1 MCARE
6 TGREGGRWESA
17 ALKGLRCGMRG
28 AFRSR
33 EGRTPRPVVS
43 SIFCPDRHGPRVLL
57 GRLGV
62 PTRGERGKPPA
73 FRSPRGSRPAEASA
87 WGRRGRGG
95 SGASSASA
103 ARGGGCGE
111 WSLGPLRSH
120 PRPAR
125 QAARPGPAT
134 PAAAHVRRPPPAAQL
149 GRSWGPERGSPH
161 RPASAPR
168 RPRGPEQSKSPRSRD
183 GESGRRRLPSRA
195 ERALARPGRLRRRL
209 PRSQGPGPRGVFT
222 WGREAGLLPQL
233 CLTRGAPHSEGP
245 RARTERHILRVP
257 GGSAARPE
265 LEGLKP
271 ISGAFALHRSWLCA
285 V

>member
-73 FRSPRGSRPAEASA
+73 FRSPRGSRLAEASA

-111 WSLGPLRSH
+111 RSLGPLRSH

-125 QAARPGPAT
+125 QAARPGPST
-134 PAAAHVRRPPPAAQL
+134 PAAAHVRRPPPRPNSGGAGALSAGLHTGQRAPRAAPAARNSPSL
-149 GRSWGPERGSPH
+149 RAPATGKVGAGGSP
-161 RPASAPR
+161 AGLSAPS
-168 RPRGPEQSKSPRSRD
+168 PALGACGGGSRGPRAPVPAVSSP
-183 GESGRRRLPSRA
+183 GA
-195 ERALARPGRLRRRL
+195 ARPGSCHSFASLGVL
-209 PRSQGPGPRGVFT
+209 PTVRGPGRGPNGT
-222 WGREAGLLPQL
+222 
-233 CLTRGAPHSEGP
+233 S
-245 RARTERHILRVP
+245 
-257 GGSAARPE
+257 
-265 LEGLKP
+265 
-271 ISGAFALHRSWLCA
+271 
-285 V
+285 